1 MLPSLKVP
9 VAMNC
14 CVEPTDS
21 VGVAGVT
28 VIDTNP
34 VGVRVPGRYNSALAT
49 PRLPMALP
57 PATSTFPSFSNVAVW
72 EIAGAGHTTRGGEG
86 SATHCDPLFN
96 VPCERHLLMD
106 RVVKECPSP
115 GNIGGIWKFGLS
127 WHIWCRAQLSTVYL

>member
-1 MLPSLKVP
+1 MLLSLKVP

-49 PRLPMALP
+49 AATAAHCP
-57 PATSTFPSFSNVAVW
+57 PPQQAHFHHSVTS
-72 EIAGAGHTTRGGEG
+72 R
-86 SATHCDPLFN
+86 
-96 VPCERHLLMD
+96 CENSGRWSYY
-106 RVVKECPSP
+106 P
-115 GNIGGIWKFGLS
+115 W
-127 WHIWCRAQLSTVYL
+127 Q

>member
-1 MLPSLKVP
+1 MLLSLKVP

-49 PRLPMALP
+49 ATGCLG
-57 PATSTFPSFSNVAVW
+57 PARNKHIST
-72 EIAGAGHTTRGGEG
+72 I
-86 SATHCDPLFN
+86 
-96 VPCERHLLMD
+96 
-106 RVVKECPSP
+106 
-115 GNIGGIWKFGLS
+115 
-127 WHIWCRAQLSTVYL
+127 Q